1 MDYVVAIPSYNRAN
15 SLKVKTLKVL
25 EDGLVDKDKIYI
37 FVASPEEYLIYK
49 DILPDYKIIVGVLG
63 LKDQRNFISNY
74 FPQGF
79 NIISI
84 DDDIEKFYQ
93 KKKGELVVIE
103 DLDLLFKTGFLDI
116 INSDLKLFGFYP
128 VLNKLFMKETI
139 TDNLRFIIGS
149 CFGYINSG
157 IIINVREKQDYENSL
172 LYYLRDGGVLRYNYI
187 SVKTKY
193 YKNKGGLQSNG
204 YKDRYDKQL
213 IAVKYL
219 LDTYPEYVKR
229 KKSFKSN
236 FPEIRLFEKIQK
248 N

>member
-1 MDYVVAIPSYNRAN
+1 MDYIVVIPSYNRAH
-15 SLKVKTLKVL
+15 SLKVHTLQVL

-37 FVASPEEYLIYK
+37 FVANDEEYLIYK
-49 DILPDYKIIVGVLG
+49 KILPEYKIIIGVLG
-63 LKDQRNFISNY
+63 LRDQRNFISNY
-74 FPQGF
+74 FPQGY

-93 KKKGELVVIE
+93 KINGELIIIK
-103 DLDLLFKTGFLDI
+103 DLDSLFINGFLDI

-128 VLNKLFMKETI
+128 VLNKLFMKEVVTA
-139 TDNLRFIIGS
+139 DLRFIIGS

-157 IIINVREKQDYENSL
+157 IFTSITEKDDYERSL

-187 SVKTKY
+187 STKTKY

-204 YKDRYDKQL
+204 YKDRYDRQL
-213 IAVKYL
+213 DAVNYL
-219 LDTYPEYVKR
+219 LDTYPEYIKT

-236 FPEIRLFEKIQK
+236 FPEIRFIVQK

>member
-1 MDYVVAIPSYNRAN
+1 MDYVIAIPSYNRAN
-15 SLKVKTLKVL
+15 SLKVHTLKVL
-25 EDGLVDKDKIYI
+25 EESLVDKSKIFI
-37 FVASPEEYLIYK
+37 FVANDEEYLIYK
-49 DILPDYKIIVGVLG
+49 DILPEYKIIVGVLG
-63 LKDQRNFISNY
+63 LRDQRNFISNY

-93 KKKGELVVIE
+93 KKNGDLVVIE
-103 DLDLLFKTGFLDI
+103 DLDSLFINGFLDI
-116 INSDLKLFGFYP
+116 INNDLKLFGFYP
-128 VLNKLFMKETI
+128 VLNKLFMKETVS
-139 TDNLRFIIGS
+139 DDLRFIVGS

-157 IIINVREKQDYENSL
+157 IFTTITEKDDYERSL

-187 SVKTKY
+187 SIKTKY

-204 YKDRYDKQL
+204 YKDRYDRQV
-213 IAVKYL
+213 IAVQYL

-236 FPEIRLFEKIQK
+236 FPEIRLV
-248 N
+248 NLPL

>member
-1 MDYVVAIPSYNRAN
+1 MDYVVAIPSYNRGN

-49 DILPDYKIIVGVLG
+49 DILPEYNIIVGVLG

-84 DDDIEKFYQ
+84 DDDIENFYQ
-93 KKKGELVVIE
+93 KKLNTQQLIIIE
-103 DLDLLFKTGFLDI
+103 DLDSLFKNGFLDI

-128 VLNKLFMKETI
+128 VLNKLFMKETVS
-139 TDNLRFIIGS
+139 DDLRFIVGS

-157 IIINVREKQDYENSL
+157 IFTTITEKDDYERTL
-172 LYYLRDGGVLRYNYI
+172 LYYLRDGGVIRYNNI
-187 SVKTKY
+187 SIKTKY
-193 YKNKGGLQSNG
+193 YKNKGGLQSVS
-204 YKDRYDKQL
+204 YKERYTKQL
-213 IAVKYL
+213 EAVQYL

-229 KKSFKSN
+229 KKSFKTN
-236 FPEIRLFEKIQK
+236 FPEIRLK
-248 N
+248 

>member
-15 SLKVKTLKVL
+15 SLKVKSLKVL

-37 FVASPEEYLIYK
+37 FVANTEEYLIYK
-49 DILPDYKIIVGVLG
+49 DILPEYNIIVGVLG

-84 DDDIEKFYQ
+84 DDDIENFYQ
-93 KKKGELVVIE
+93 KKLNTQQLIIIE
-103 DLDLLFKTGFLDI
+103 DLDSLFKNGFLDI

-128 VLNKLFMKETI
+128 VLNKLFMKETVS
-139 TDNLRFIIGS
+139 DDLRFIVGS

-157 IIINVREKQDYENSL
+157 IFTTITEKDDYERTL
-172 LYYLRDGGVLRYNYI
+172 LYYLRDGGVIRYNNI
-187 SVKTKY
+187 SIKTKY
-193 YKNKGGLQSNG
+193 YKNKGGLQSVS
-204 YKDRYDKQL
+204 YKERYTKQL
-213 IAVKYL
+213 EAVQYL

-229 KKSFKSN
+229 KKSFKTN
-236 FPEIRLFEKIQK
+236 FPEIRLK
-248 N
+248 

>member
-25 EDGLVDKDKIYI
+25 EDGLIDKDKIYI

-49 DILPDYKIIVGVLG
+49 DILPDYKIIVGAVG
-63 LKDQRNFISNY
+63 LRDQRNFISNY
-74 FPQGF
+74 FPQGY

-93 KKKGELVVIE
+93 KKLGNLVVIE

-128 VLNKLFMKETI
+128 VLNKLFLKETI
-139 TDNLRFIIGS
+139 TDDLRFVIGS

-157 IIINVREKQDYENSL
+157 ILINVQEKQDYENTL

-193 YKNKGGLQSNG
+193 YKNKGGLQSVS
-204 YKDRYDKQL
+204 YKERYDKQL

-229 KKSFKSN
+229 KKSYKSN
-236 FPEIRLFEKIQK
+236 FPEIRLFEKK
-248 N
+248 

>member
-25 EDGLVDKDKIYI
+25 EDGLVDKSKIFI
-37 FVASPEEYLIYK
+37 FVANTEEYLIYK
-49 DILPDYKIIVGVLG
+49 DILPEYNIIVGVLG

-84 DDDIEKFYQ
+84 DDDIENFYQ
-93 KKKGELVVIE
+93 KKNGELIVIE

-128 VLNKLFMKETI
+128 VLNKLFLKETI

-157 IIINVREKQDYENSL
+157 IFTTITEKDDYERTL

-193 YKNKGGLQSNG
+193 YKNKGGLQSVS
-204 YKDRYDKQL
+204 YKERYDKQL
-213 IAVKYL
+213 EAVKYL

-229 KKSFKSN
+229 KKSYKSN
-236 FPEIRLFEKIQK
+236 FPEIRLFEK